1 MAEKDGKN
9 TSKLFGVIL
18 AVLVFVLIMT
28 LVPVSETKEGLTAT
42 GRASLAVFL
51 AAFVMWVTEPFPSY
65 VVAFISIIALILSGA
80 WDQASVL
87 GVFGYDVI
95 WLMLSAFILTSA
107 MEGTNLGKRLALS
120 LVTRF
125 GRTSKG
131 ALLAMIIANFFLAFL
146 VPSTTARAALML
158 PIALSLTTIYN
169 AIPGKSNFGKLIML
183 FNMQSNEIS
192 TSGILTATSANIMAV
207 DFIQKAIGQPVYY
220 STWLL
225 AAMPVAIIGLIISF
239 FIGMK
244 LFPPEI
250 QEVRAESMDELK
262 KELKGIGPMDAN
274 EKKALA
280 IFLITVFLWC
290 TDRWHKAW
298 FHMSLDPT
306 LVAIIG
312 ATLCFLPGIGVLKK
326 WKDVKIPW
334 DLMLFSCGA
343 YAVGMAMD
351 KSGAASYLI
360 QSVLSKINLA
370 NVSFFKIYAIIMFIA
385 LFSHIIFTSKIVRI
399 TILGP
404 TVIAF
409 AQQIAPVL
417 GVDPTKAVIALA
429 LPVAFTICWCITLP
443 PQSKPNL
450 IYYSTGFYNT
460 REQFIIG
467 ILTDIGAYLVFL
479 LAGMTWFR
487 IIGIGI

>member
-1 MAEKDGKN
+1 
-9 TSKLFGVIL
+9 
-18 AVLVFVLIMT
+18 
-28 LVPVSETKEGLTAT
+28 
-42 GRASLAVFL
+42 LAVFL

-250 QEVRAESMDELK
+250 QEVSAESMDELK

-290 TDRWHKAW
+290 TDRWHQAW

-312 ATLCFLPGIGVLKK
+312 ATLCFLPGIGVLK
-326 WKDVKIPW
+326 
-334 DLMLFSCGA
+334 
-343 YAVGMAMD
+343 
-351 KSGAASYLI
+351 SG
-360 QSVLSKINLA
+360 K
-370 NVSFFKIYAIIMFIA
+370 M
-385 LFSHIIFTSKIVRI
+385 
-399 TILGP
+399 
-404 TVIAF
+404 
-409 AQQIAPVL
+409 
-417 GVDPTKAVIALA
+417 
-429 LPVAFTICWCITLP
+429 
-443 PQSKPNL
+443 
-450 IYYSTGFYNT
+450 
-460 REQFIIG
+460 
-467 ILTDIGAYLVFL
+467 
-479 LAGMTWFR
+479 
-487 IIGIGI
+487 